1 MLKYLLMFE
10 ETETPAPDNS
20 MTWIMF
26 AILGVLLVVMLVT
39 SMMQRKKQKKQAEE
53 MTNNLV
59 LGCIVTTIGGIVGTL
74 VEIDEENGCYFIE
87 TGSYKDKHTLQIVK
101 NAIFSVRSQR
111 DSEAEE
117 EITNEIK

>member
-59 LGCIVTTIGGIVGTL
+59 LGCIVTTIGGIVGT
-74 VEIDEENGCYFIE
+74 
-87 TGSYKDKHTLQIVK
+87 
-101 NAIFSVRSQR
+101 
-111 DSEAEE
+111 
-117 EITNEIK
+117 

>member
-10 ETETPAPDNS
+10 ETAAPPDNS

-39 SMMQRKKQKKQAEE
+39 SMLQRKKQKKQADE

-59 LGCIVTTIGGIVGTL
+59 LGCIITTIGGIVGTL
-74 VEIDEENGCYFIE
+74 VEIDDENGCYYIE
-87 TGSYKDKHTLQIVK
+87 TGSYKDKHTIQIVK

-111 DSEAEE
+111 DSESVE